1 MTKKTMP
8 ITQTQIQRLLAQLY
22 CLDDNDNIIFLCDNN
37 ILLSPFAESYLKVL
51 CREVGIKWNI
61 FSTSLNNSESESENT
76 LAIEEA
82 SKLGIDLSS
91 HGKQQDSSISP
102 SCGKTLL
109 FTFDNENHTDIEI
122 TPATTFNLCHFI
134 PRGLGSYQTIDS
146 STDDDI
152 EDIKHCYLLIAEAL
166 KNIFEHYRVL

>member
-1 MTKKTMP
+1 MP

-22 CLDDNDNIIFLCDNN
+22 CLDDNDNIAFLCDDN
-37 ILLSPFAESYLKVL
+37 ILLGPFAESYLSAL
-51 CREVGIKWNI
+51 CSEVGLEWHI
-61 FSTSLNNSESESENT
+61 SSAGLNKPDDGKQVA
-76 LAIEEA
+76 LAIEAA

-91 HGKQQDSSISP
+91 HGKQQYRSISP

-109 FTFDNENHTDIEI
+109 FTFGNENHTDIEI
-122 TPATTFNLCHFI
+122 APASTFNLCHFI
-134 PRGLGSYQTIDS
+134 PKGLGSYQTIDS

-152 EDIKHCYLLIAEAL
+152 EHIKHCYLLIAEAL